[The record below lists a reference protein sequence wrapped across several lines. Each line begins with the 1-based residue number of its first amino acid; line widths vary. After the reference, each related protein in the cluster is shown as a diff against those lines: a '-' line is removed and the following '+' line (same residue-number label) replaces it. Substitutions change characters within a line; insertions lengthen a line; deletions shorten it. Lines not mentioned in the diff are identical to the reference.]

1 MGHISRGHTMTAI
14 TPALQLA
21 LNSAL
26 SERAT
31 IRSRQSFMTGSID
44 AKRPEAWCAYGYPDN
59 LCFADYYKLW
69 EREGVA
75 HGAVMRLNEK
85 CWETDPEVIQGD
97 PETKAA
103 APTAWEKQ
111 FKSIAKR
118 LKLWEKFR
126 DADMRRLV
134 GYYSGVILQVADNK
148 EWDQPLGRVS
158 EKQLINLVPAWEG
171 QLKVNEWYDD
181 PKSANFG
188 QPKAYQYTEN
198 AVEDGSNQTA
208 QNGRMFNIHPD
219 RVVILGDIRTGIPFL
234 RAGYNACINLE
245 KIVGGSGE
253 SFLKNSSRQ
262 LGINFDKDTNLE
274 NIARAHGVP
283 VSDLQ
288 EVFDEVTS
296 GVNKGID
303 QTIIT
308 QGAQVQAL
316 VANVPDP
323 EPHFSVALQTFAA
336 SVRIPTKIL
345 VGHLTGERA
354 STEDNK
360 DFNKTG
366 QGRRVNVLS
375 ADIEAFVARLIK
387 HGMLLAVESS
397 VIWDNLAEPSLEEKL
412 ANVQKMVDANQKML
426 GAGEMVFTV
435 DEMREVAGYDAI
447 APIEPM
453 GEELPEEEEEVRPDP
468 LAKQ

>member
-1 MGHISRGHTMTAI
+1 MTAP
-14 TPALQLA
+14 TNLQLA

-26 SERAT
+26 SERAA
-31 IRSRQSFMTGSID
+31 IRSRQSMLAGGID
-44 AKRPEAWCAYGYPDN
+44 AKRPEAWQAYGYPDN
-59 LCFADYYKLW
+59 LCFADYYRLW

-85 CWETDPEVIQGD
+85 CWETDPEVIEGD
-97 PETKAA
+97 PESRAS
-103 APTAWEKQ
+103 APTRWERE
-111 FKSIAKR
+111 FKLLAKR

-148 EWDQPLGRVS
+148 TWDQPLDKVS
-158 EKQLINLVPAWEG
+158 SKQLVNLIAAWEG
-171 QLKVNEWYDD
+171 QLKVNEWVDD
-181 PKSANFG
+181 PRAQDFG
-188 QPKAYQYTEN
+188 QPKSYTYEEI
-198 AVEDGSNQTA
+198 AVPDGSNQTA
-208 QNGRMFNIHPD
+208 QNGRCLVIHPS
-219 RVVILGDIRTGIPFL
+219 RVVILGDIRSGIPFL

-262 LGINFDKDTNLE
+262 LGINFDKEVDLDS
-274 NIARAHGVP
+274 IARAHGVGTGE
-283 VSDLQ
+283 LQ
-288 EVFDEVTS
+288 EIFDEVTR
-296 GVNKGID
+296 GMNQGID

-308 QGAQVQAL
+308 KGAQVTPL
-316 VANVPDP
+316 VATVPDP
-323 EPHFSVALQTFAA
+323 EPHFDIALQTFAA

-375 ADIEAFVARLIK
+375 SDIEAMVAHLTK

-397 VIWDNLAEPSLEEKL
+397 VIWDNLAEPTLDEKL
-412 ANVQKMVDANQKML
+412 ANVTKMVDANQKML
-426 GAGEMVFTV
+426 GAGELVFTV
-435 DEMREVAGYDAI
+435 DEMRQVAGYDAV

-453 GEELPEEEEEVRPDP
+453 GEELPEDDP
-468 LAKQ
+468 GADVVAE

>member
-1 MGHISRGHTMTAI
+1 MPDM

-31 IRSRQSFMTGSID
+31 IRSRQSLMTGSID
-44 AKRPEAWCAYGYPDN
+44 NKRPDAWCSYGYPNN

-85 CWETDPEVIQGD
+85 CWETEPEVIEGE
-97 PETKAA
+97 PEDRAA
-103 APTAWEKQ
+103 APTNWEKQ
-111 FKSIAKR
+111 FKKLAKR

-126 DADMRRLV
+126 EADMRRLV
-134 GYYSGVILQVADNK
+134 GYYSGIILQVADNK
-148 EWDQPLGRVS
+148 AWDQPIGKAS
-158 EKQLINLVPAWEG
+158 DKQLVNLIPAWEG
-171 QLKVNEWYDD
+171 QIYVNEWIDD
-181 PKSANFG
+181 PASPLFG
-188 QPKAYQYTEN
+188 QPKSFTYDEIR
-198 AVEDGSNQTA
+198 VDDGSNQTQ
-208 QNGRMFNIHPD
+208 QNGRSLTIHPD
-219 RVVILGDIRTGIPFL
+219 RVVIIGDIRSGIPFL

-262 LGINFDKDTNLE
+262 LGINFDKDVDLSS
-274 NIARAHGVP
+274 IARAHGVA
-283 VSDLQ
+283 VGELQ
-288 EVFDEVTS
+288 EIFDEVTK
-296 GVNKGID
+296 GMNAGID
-303 QTIIT
+303 QTVIT
-308 QGAQVQAL
+308 QGAQVTPL

-323 EPHFSVALQTFAA
+323 EPHFGVALQTFAA

-375 ADIEAFVARLIK
+375 SDIEQLIAHLTRL
-387 HGMLLAVESS
+387 GMLLAVESS
-397 VIWDNLAEPSLEEKL
+397 VIWDDLTEPSLEEKL

-426 GAGEMVFTV
+426 ATGEQVFTV
-435 DEMREVAGYDAI
+435 DEMREVAGYDAV
-447 APIEPM
+447 APIEPLTEDM
-453 GEELPEEEEEVRPDP
+453 PDEEPPEDVVAE
-468 LAKQ
+468 